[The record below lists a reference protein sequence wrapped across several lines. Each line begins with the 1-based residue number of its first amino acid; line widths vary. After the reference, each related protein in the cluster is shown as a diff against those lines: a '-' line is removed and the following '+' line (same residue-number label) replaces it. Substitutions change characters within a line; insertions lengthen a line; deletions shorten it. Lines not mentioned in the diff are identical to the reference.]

1 MFPDHP
7 LEITGIDRFVG
18 ITELKTFD
26 LSNIYEGFDIE
37 TLSTFMKVSP
47 SRIQMAS

>member
-1 MFPDHP
+1 MFPGHL
-7 LEITGIDRFVG
+7 LEITGIARFVG

-37 TLSTFMKVSP
+37 TFLTFMKVSP
-47 SRIQMAS
+47 SQVDF